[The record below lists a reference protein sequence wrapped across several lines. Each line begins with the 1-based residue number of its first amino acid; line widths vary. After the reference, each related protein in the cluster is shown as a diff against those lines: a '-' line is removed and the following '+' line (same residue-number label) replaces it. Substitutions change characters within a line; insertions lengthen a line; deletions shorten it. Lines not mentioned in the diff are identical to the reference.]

1 MPNNHGC
8 ITLDQFGPS
17 DSISDLGLVVRGDL
31 GVTPDGSQIQIFLF
45 LRVSDK
51 KGKTISLCGS
61 LMFLDKP
68 SRFGQYMRSRNRL
81 LKQKHPKITLN
92 QTSDRNCAP
101 PPTWPHKHPLNGTR
115 YNRPLD
121 DPKRTI
127 RGQKWNQKGR
137 ISLR

>member
-45 LRVSDK
+45 LGVSDK
-51 KGKTISLCGS
+51 KGKNYHYVGS

-68 SRFGQYMRSRNRL
+68 SRFGPIHEVPEPAV
-81 LKQKHPKITLN
+81 KTK
-92 QTSDRNCAP
+92 TSENYIEP
-101 PPTWPHKHPLNGTR
+101 NF
-115 YNRPLD
+115 
-121 DPKRTI
+121 
-127 RGQKWNQKGR
+127 
-137 ISLR
+137 